1 MGNDFKSR
9 KQFHYLNEILK
20 DLKINYENNN
30 IFGLFFS
37 NDDEVCAVI
46 IPTFESV
53 CLKEDLINLNK
64 NICGYDVKIIDIRY
78 IYQGTKDG
86 FPELINSLYTD
97 LYIVNPKYEH
107 MFNKLFKSN
116 REIIRA
122 GITNNNPAE
131 ELKIAVIKIMRTAF
145 NENSKVIK
153 FIKQLTDIEKTA
165 IEEIIATVGDEG
177 VFSQAKIASA
187 AGISRTA
194 MTNLVMKMQLSGVA
208 NINYLGNKGTYIKII
223 DDTLIYIRG

>member
-1 MGNDFKSR
+1 M
-9 KQFHYLNEILK
+9 
-20 DLKINYENNN
+20 KINYENDK
-30 IFGLFFS
+30 IFGLFVS

-46 IPTFESV
+46 IQTFESV
-53 CLKEDLINLNK
+53 CWKEDLINLNK
-64 NICGYDVKIIDIRY
+64 NICRYDVKIVYIRY

-86 FPELINSLYTD
+86 LPELINSLYTD

-131 ELKIAVIKIMRTAF
+131 ELKIAIIKIMRTAF

>member
-1 MGNDFKSR
+1 MENDFKCR

-20 DLKINYENNN
+20 DLKINYENDN

-37 NDDEVCAVI
+37 NDTEVCAVI

-64 NICGYDVKIIDIRY
+64 NICGYNVKIVDIRY

-86 FPELINSLYTD
+86 FPELINGLYTD

-116 REIIRA
+116 REIISA

-131 ELKIAVIKIMRTAF
+131 ELKIAIVKIMRTAF

-165 IEEIIATVGDEG
+165 IEEIVTAVGDEG
-177 VFSQAKIASA
+177 VFSQAKIASS

-194 MTNLVMKMQLSGVA
+194 MTNLIMKMQLSGVA

>member
-20 DLKINYENNN
+20 DLKINYENDN

-64 NICGYDVKIIDIRY
+64 NICGYDVKIVDIRY

-131 ELKIAVIKIMRTAF
+131 ELKIAIIKIMRTAF

-194 MTNLVMKMQLSGVA
+194 MTNLVMKMQLAGVA

>member
-20 DLKINYENNN
+20 DLKINYENDN

-64 NICGYDVKIIDIRY
+64 NICGYDVKIVDIRY

-86 FPELINSLYTD
+86 FPELINSLYSQ
-97 LYIVNPKYEH
+97 P
-107 MFNKLFKSN
+107 
-116 REIIRA
+116 
-122 GITNNNPAE
+122 
-131 ELKIAVIKIMRTAF
+131 
-145 NENSKVIK
+145 
-153 FIKQLTDIEKTA
+153 Q
-165 IEEIIATVGDEG
+165 IIA
-177 VFSQAKIASA
+177 FS
-187 AGISRTA
+187 
-194 MTNLVMKMQLSGVA
+194 
-208 NINYLGNKGTYIKII
+208 
-223 DDTLIYIRG
+223 